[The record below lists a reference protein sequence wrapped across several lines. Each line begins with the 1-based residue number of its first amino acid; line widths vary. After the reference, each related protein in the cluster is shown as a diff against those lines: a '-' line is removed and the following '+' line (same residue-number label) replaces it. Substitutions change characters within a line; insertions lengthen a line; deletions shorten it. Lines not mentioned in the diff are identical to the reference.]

1 MSDFLVKIHNKNE
14 YDFVEKFRGR
24 DIYIKSGGN
33 VKMDYEEA
41 HLFLG
46 QMPQFRR
53 RKDGTQDPTSFKKLV
68 MDADDRRRVEL
79 VLRNEVEEKAKK
91 VFVCMACKKEF
102 TSKKDLIR
110 HSEEEHSDIL
120 VKTENED

>member
-14 YDFVEKFRGR
+14 YDYTEKFRGR
-24 DIYIKSGGN
+24 DIYIKAGGH

-46 QMPQFRR
+46 QMPQFRKK
-53 RKDGTQDPTSFKKLV
+53 KDGTQDPTSFKKLV
-68 MDADDRRRVEL
+68 MDNEDRRRVEL

-91 VFVCMACKKEF
+91 IFVCMACKKEF
-102 TSKKDLIR
+102 TSKKELIK
-110 HSEEEHSDIL
+110 HSEAEHSDIM
-120 VKTENED
+120 VEAESEE